1 MRAVIMG
8 SGAIGGLTAAFT
20 TKGGADVTLVC
31 HHRGTAKKIREE
43 GLRIT
48 GLRGNICHR
57 MRAVSDVSQLSGQ
70 YDQIIIA
77 TKAYDMEAAAR
88 SVLPYLKP
96 DGLMTGLQ
104 NGMCL
109 DRLEEIAGPERAA
122 AGVVSWSCTMV
133 GDAQLQ
139 FTGEGT
145 FTIGRR
151 SGERDARIGEARNL
165 LRYAA
170 PVFLSDDI
178 CADIYSKLIINSG
191 ITCGGALTGQKL
203 GPMLKSAAVRRF
215 FTEIVREDMA
225 LADALG
231 LRVPPFGGR
240 LDYEKFLRGTGPVAD
255 MRRSALLRAVGARYR
270 NLTSSSLTSLRRG
283 RPTEV
288 DFLNGWISEKAAEYG
303 VPAPVNDAVVR
314 MIREIE
320 RGVRESTPENI
331 PQLLAET
338 VGAR

>member
-1 MRAVIMG
+1 MRAVIIG

-48 GLRGNICHR
+48 GLRGNICHK
-57 MRAVSDVSQLSGQ
+57 MPAVSDINQLHGQ

-77 TKAYDMEAAAR
+77 TKAYDMPAAAQAA
-88 SVLPYLKP
+88 LPYLKP

-109 DRLEEIAGPERAA
+109 DKLEEIAGPDRAA
-122 AGVVSWSCTMV
+122 AGIVSWSCTMV
-133 GDAQLQ
+133 GDAQLL

-145 FTIGRR
+145 FTVGRR
-151 SGERDARIGEARNL
+151 SGEKDARIGELRDL

-170 PVFLSDDI
+170 PVRLSDNI
-178 CADIYSKLIINSG
+178 CADLYSKLIINSG
-191 ITCGGALTGQKL
+191 ITCGGALAGQKL
-203 GPMLKSAAVRRF
+203 GAMLKSRAARRF
-215 FTEIVREDMA
+215 FTAIVREDMA
-225 LADALG
+225 LAKAMG
-231 LRVPPFGGR
+231 IRVPPFGGK
-240 LDYEKFLRGTGPVAD
+240 LDYYKFIQGEGALAE
-255 MRRSALLRAVGARYR
+255 MRRNTVLRTVGARYR
-270 NLTSSSLTSLRRG
+270 NLTSSSLISLRRG

-288 DFLNGWISEKAAEYG
+288 DYLNGWISRKAQEYG

-320 RGVRESTPENI
+320 AGRRQSSPDNI
-331 PQLLAET
+331 AEIMA
-338 VGAR
+338 G